1 MGRLHLNL
9 IGILCCVGTVS
20 CIIREYFIGIKEI
33 EWDYAPTGKNQIQNK
48 TLEEDEW
55 VYHYK

>member
-1 MGRLHLNL
+1 MERLYWNL
-9 IGILCCVGTVS
+9 IGILCCAGTVS

-48 TLEEDEW
+48 TLEEDE
-55 VYHYK
+55 